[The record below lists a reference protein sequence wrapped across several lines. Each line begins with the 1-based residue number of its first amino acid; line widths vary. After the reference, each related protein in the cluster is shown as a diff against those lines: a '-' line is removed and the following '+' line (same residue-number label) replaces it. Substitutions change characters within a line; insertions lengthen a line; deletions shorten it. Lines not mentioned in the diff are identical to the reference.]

1 MKAIELKFLL
11 KLLGKSSYRTVIS
24 ELKPSEKTSA
34 SERNK
39 ICIDLTNRGIVAHS
53 RRVEKFKLEPSARA
67 LLAVDA
73 AESPLTAEQLA
84 VLRACQKQA
93 ATPGEIKKVEAGD
106 RQRVIQDLEAKGFIK
121 AEKVQ
126 IQEVWLTDRGRE
138 YLREE
143 CHVSGTATISLNL
156 LQNYM
161 NFLRKEL
168 HTASKVAPIESSD
181 SATELNH
188 VHDTT
193 DSFSEV
199 TILKSVESS
208 GAIDA
213 ADKPSDAEILH
224 LIQELD
230 RELGT
235 ENYLPIF
242 HLRQKLQ
249 PPLSREELDQALY
262 RLERNDRIE
271 LSSLV
276 EAIRYT
282 PEQIQTGIPQEA
294 GGPLFFIVVNN

>member
-67 LLAVDA
+67 LLAIDA

-126 IQEVWLTDRGRE
+126 IQEVWLTELGQE
-138 YLREE
+138 YLSQELSL
-143 CHVSGTATISLNL
+143 SGTSTISLNL
-156 LQNYM
+156 FNNYVQFMRKIAQTKQVSFERTIASTSHEVSVDDISRNKPDINELLQ
-161 NFLRKEL
+161 
-168 HTASKVAPIESSD
+168 I
-181 SATELNH
+181 
-188 VHDTT
+188 
-193 DSFSEV
+193 
-199 TILKSVESS
+199 
-208 GAIDA
+208 
-213 ADKPSDAEILH
+213 
-224 LIQELD
+224 IQDLD
-230 RELGT
+230 RQFNTG
-235 ENYLPIF
+235 NYLPLF
-242 HLRQKLQ
+242 HLRQKLIS
-249 PPLSREELDQALY
+249 LSREELDQMLY
-262 RLERNDRIE
+262 ELQRQDKIE
-271 LSSLV
+271 LSTLQ
-276 EAIRYT
+276 EGHRYT
-282 PEQIQTGIPQEA
+282 NEQIEAGIRQPV
-294 GGPLFFIVVNN
+294 GGPLFFIEVL